1 MSQLAVTVLGHDRPG
16 IVAATTAALAGLGG
30 NLEDST
36 MTLLR
41 GHFAML
47 LLVQTDADV
56 PAVEAALA
64 ALAEDGLLSVD
75 VRAVPDAETAQPQ
88 APGGA
93 PYVLSVHGADRPG
106 IVGTVTGVVAAAGG
120 NITDL
125 STRLA
130 GELYVLLAEVQ
141 LPASADVGA
150 LTARLREA
158 ADELGVDVSL
168 RPLDTDEL

>member
-1 MSQLAVTVLGHDRPG
+1 MSLLAVTVLGHDRPG

-47 LLVQTDADV
+47 LLVQTDATV
-56 PAVEAALA
+56 PEVEAALA
-64 ALAEDGLLSVD
+64 GLVEGGLLSVD
-75 VRAVPDAETAQPQ
+75 VRAVPDAEVVPQ
-88 APGGA
+88 AAGGA

-106 IVGTVTGVVAAAGG
+106 IVGTLTGVVAAAGG

-141 LPASADVGA
+141 LPASTDIAA

-158 ADELGVDVSL
+158 AEGLGVDVSL
-168 RPLDTDEL
+168 RALELDEL